1 MSMSSNEIKE
11 TLNSITRSRNII
23 DEILRYG
30 VTEEC
35 IARIIQGLALNSEDA
50 SFAKSI
56 VEITKTKINS
66 LQKEEIEEN
75 NKIETKKKLI
85 V

>member
-1 MSMSSNEIKE
+1 MDNNQIKE
-11 TLNSITRSRNII
+11 TLSSIERSRNII
-23 DEILRYG
+23 DQILKYG
-30 VTEEC
+30 VTEQC
-35 IARIIQGLALNSEDA
+35 IARIIQGLALNSEDINF
-50 SFAKSI
+50 SKSV
-56 VEITKTKINS
+56 VELTKNKINS